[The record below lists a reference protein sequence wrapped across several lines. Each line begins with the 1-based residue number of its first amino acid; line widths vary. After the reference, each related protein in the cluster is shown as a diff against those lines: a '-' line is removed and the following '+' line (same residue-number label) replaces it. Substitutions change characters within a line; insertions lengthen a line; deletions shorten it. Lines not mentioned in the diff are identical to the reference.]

1 MKKYRNIFSLLLVVV
16 MLFTACGTAE
26 TTEEPAATPEVTE
39 EAVSTEEP
47 AGEYAGMGDGKT
59 LTYWACWNETET
71 QAEAL
76 KRTFERFEAD
86 TGYTV
91 EVQWLGR
98 DIAKISGAA
107 IEAGEKIDVYDHDAA
122 ALAPENAMD
131 VDELAE
137 KWGLKEDILPAY
149 AAWQSEV
156 SPVGDGHWYAVPYQP
171 FVSGIYYNKA
181 IFREAGVEAVPT
193 TWDEFLDACAKI
205 KAAGYDPMTVDDAY
219 VSLLYMQQ
227 LGLCMG
233 NEDACAL
240 GTSTGEEWNNEIV
253 KDVMTKWQ
261 EFAELGYFSS
271 TVGGNQYPAA
281 QNGELALGTTAMYYN
296 ASWLP
301 NEVAPVT
308 GEDFEWGIMYMPAMN
323 DNEYRIPQVGCC
335 ELAINPKSEDP
346 DGAMLLIKY
355 MTDAETCKD
364 LADVAMSLPLVAG
377 VESPGALGDLDG
389 MMAEAKGAFRYMV
402 WSATASSEVSTL
414 SDTYFH
420 QLIGGSCTAEEFIQH
435 MVDGK

>member
-26 TTEEPAATPEVTE
+26 KAEEPVAAPEATE
-39 EAVSTEEP
+39 EAVSEEP
-47 AGEYAGMGDGKT
+47 ASEYAGMGDGKT
-59 LTYWACWNETET
+59 LTYWSCWNETEA
-71 QAEAL
+71 QAEVL
-76 KRTFERFEAD
+76 KRTIERFEAE

-98 DIAKISGAA
+98 DVNKTAGMS
-107 IEAGEKIDVYDHDAA
+107 IEAGEKIDIYDADAA
-122 ALAPENAMD
+122 LLAPENAMD
-131 VDELAE
+131 IDELAE
-137 KWGLKEDILPAY
+137 KYGLKDEILPAY

-156 SPVGDGHWYAVPYQP
+156 SPAGDGHWYAVPYQP
-171 FVSGIYYNKA
+171 FVTGIYYNKA

-193 TWDEFLDACAKI
+193 TWDEFLAACEKI

-240 GTSTGEEWNNEIV
+240 GTSTGEAWKNEIV

-281 QNGELALGTTAMYYN
+281 QNGELALGTAAMYYN

-301 NEVAPVT
+301 NEVSPIT
-308 GEDFEWGIMYMPAMN
+308 GKDFEWGIMYMPAMN
-323 DNEYRIPQVGCC
+323 DNDYRIPQVGCC
-335 ELAINPKSEDP
+335 EVAVSPKSEDP
-346 DGAMLLIKY
+346 DGAVLLLKY
-355 MTDAETCKD
+355 MTDAETCQD
-364 LADVAMSLPLVAG
+364 MADNAMCLPVVAG
-377 VESPGALGDLDG
+377 VESPGALKDLDG
-389 MMAEAKGAFRYMV
+389 MMAESVGAFRYMV
-402 WSATASSEVSTL
+402 WSATVSSEVSTL

-420 QLIGGSCTAEEFIQH
+420 QLIGGNCTAEEFIQH